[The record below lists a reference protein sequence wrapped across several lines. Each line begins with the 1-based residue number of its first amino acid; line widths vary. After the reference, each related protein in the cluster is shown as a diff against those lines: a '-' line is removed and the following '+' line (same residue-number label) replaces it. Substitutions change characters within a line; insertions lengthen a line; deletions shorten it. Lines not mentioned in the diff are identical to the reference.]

1 MIAKWVEMDQP
12 LAEGSYDMAAS
23 SRSNSGAASLQSI
36 HVALDEIKTD
46 QKLDV
51 SPDPSKAFEWSFVQ
65 K

>member
-1 MIAKWVEMDQP
+1 VGGV
-12 LAEGSYDMAAS
+12 GSAAG
-23 SRSNSGAASLQSI
+23 RGKLRHGGFELSNSGAASLQSI

>member
-1 MIAKWVEMDQP
+1 VGEMDQP
-12 LAEGSYDMAAS
+12 LADGSYDMAAS
-23 SRSNSGAASLQSI
+23 NWSNSGAASPQSI
-36 HVALDEIKTD
+36 QVALDEIKTE